1 MSKDYGY
8 IGKEVTQAFRDN
20 KGIFTPQ
27 DIIELDQENKWT
39 NFGQLEL
46 IETQTVTSAVTY
58 IDFTNLQENV
68 YDVHFLTWN
77 NVHPQSD
84 SKVLTLR
91 LSDDAGS
98 SYETSNYDFSFNNLN
113 ANSGATSIASR
124 STSGTFMYCSTSVGT
139 GTGESAN
146 GYCYLYNLGDS
157 TKYSFNTFHNSDLQ
171 AAPVFQNFFGSQIYH
186 ETSTI
191 NAFRLGTSDG
201 SSTYT
206 GDFSLYGVRSF

>member
-1 MSKDYGY
+1 MSKEYGY

-84 SKVLTLR
+84 SKTLTLR
-91 LSDDAGS
+91 LSENAGS
-98 SYETSNYDFSFNNLN
+98 SYATSNYDFAFMNINGSGSFNETN
-113 ANSGATSIASR
+113 

-157 TKYSFNTFHNSDLQ
+157 AAYTYNTFHNSDLQ
-171 AAPVFQNFFGSQIYH
+171 AAPVFQNFFGSQVYH
-186 ETSTI
+186 EASTI

>member
-1 MSKDYGY
+1 MSNSGVFDVNDIRYLMDY
-8 IGKEVTQAFRDN
+8 QQWA
-20 KGIFTPQ
+20 TPG
-27 DIIELDQENKWT
+27 ELQ
-39 NFGQLEL
+39 L
-46 IETQTVTSAVTY
+46 IETQTITSAVVY
-58 IDFTNLQENV
+58 IDFTTLQENV

-91 LSDDAGS
+91 LSDDGGT
-98 SYETSNYDFSFNNLN
+98 SYETSNYDYAFMNINATGSFND
-113 ANSGATSIASR
+113 TR

-139 GTGESAN
+139 GTGERAN

-171 AAPVFQNFFGSQIYH
+171 AAPVFQNFFGSQVYH
-186 ETSTI
+186 QTSII

-201 SSTYT
+201 TSTFT
-206 GDFSLYGVRSF
+206 GDFSLYGIRFA

>member
-1 MSKDYGY
+1 MANSGVFSIDDIKFLKDNQQY
-8 IGKEVTQAFRDN
+8 
-20 KGIFTPQ
+20 PS
-27 DIIELDQENKWT
+27 
-39 NFGQLEL
+39 FGQLEL
-46 IETQTVTSAVTY
+46 IQTQVASGSSLY
-58 IDFTNLQENV
+58 IDFTNIKENT
-68 YDVHFLTWN
+68 YNVHFLTWN

-91 LSDDAGS
+91 LSENGGS
-98 SYETSNYDFSFNNLN
+98 SYATSNYDHAFMNIN
-113 ANSGATSIASR
+113 ANGSFIETR

-157 TKYSFNTFHNSDLQ
+157 QAYSYNTFHNSDLQ
-171 AAPVFQNFFGSQIYH
+171 AAPVFQNFHGSQVYH
-186 ETSTI
+186 EASTI

>member
-1 MSKDYGY
+1 MSNSGVFDVNDIRYLMDY
-8 IGKEVTQAFRDN
+8 QQWP
-20 KGIFTPQ
+20 TPG
-27 DIIELDQENKWT
+27 ELQ
-39 NFGQLEL
+39 L
-46 IETQTVTSAVTY
+46 IETQTITSAVEY
-58 IDFTNLQENV
+58 IDFTTLQENV

-91 LSDDAGS
+91 LSDDGGS
-98 SYETSNYDFSFNNLN
+98 SYETSNYDFAFMNINATGSFNE
-113 ANSGATSIASR
+113 TR

-171 AAPVFQNFFGSQIYH
+171 AAPVFQNFFGSQVYH
-186 ETSTI
+186 QTSII

-201 SSTYT
+201 SSTFT
-206 GDFSLYGVRSF
+206 GDFSLYGIRFA

>member
-1 MSKDYGY
+1 MSNSGVFDVNDIRYLMDY
-8 IGKEVTQAFRDN
+8 QQWP
-20 KGIFTPQ
+20 TPG
-27 DIIELDQENKWT
+27 ELQ
-39 NFGQLEL
+39 L
-46 IETQTVTSAVTY
+46 IETQTITSAVEY
-58 IDFTNLQENV
+58 IDFTTLQENV

-91 LSDDAGS
+91 LSDDGGT
-98 SYETSNYDFSFNNLN
+98 SYETSNYDYAFMNINATGSFND
-113 ANSGATSIASR
+113 TK

-171 AAPVFQNFFGSQIYH
+171 AAPVFQNFFGSQVYH
-186 ETSTI
+186 QTSII

-201 SSTYT
+201 SSTFT
-206 GDFSLYGVRSF
+206 GDFSLYGIRFA